1 MWPARNGAGSGA
13 LRSIVDRPGGRY
25 TGARLRW
32 RRGTPLRRLFLAAP
46 VAILALSLVAV
57 AAASWRPFKPPGARI
72 FFGVTDTGEVSG
84 FKSFANAIGK
94 HPALIETY
102 HPWGNSL
109 HQAIPRWEKVR
120 ARPIL
125 HISTVDGDGHEEI
138 TPRGIALGKGDEY
151 LLRLN
156 RSFARH
162 RFPAYIRPLGE
173 PNRCLNAYAG
183 VDCAGN
189 RRASR
194 YSPKWYRQAFRR
206 MYVLL
211 HGGGRRRQIN
221 GKLKR
226 LGLPRIS
233 RPGGREPRKL
243 PRAPVA
249 LIWSPLPAGSPSVRA
264 NRPAHY
270 FPGERYVDWVGTDFY
285 SRYPY
290 WSDLRHFYRRFA
302 KGHQKPFA
310 LTEWGLWG
318 SDSPLF
324 VRRLFAFARR
334 HRHTRMLVYYQDFGA
349 SNSFRI
355 QNYPGS
361 LSVLRRKLDSRRY
374 PGVAARPPAPEPS
387 TGGIGR
393 N

>member
-1 MWPARNGAGSGA
+1 
-13 LRSIVDRPGGRY
+13 V
-25 TGARLRW
+25 
-32 RRGTPLRRLFLAAP
+32 RRGDSLRTLG
-46 VAILALSLVAV
+46 VALCVAV
-57 AAASWRPFKPPGARI
+57 AALCLAGVASASWRTYKPPGGEV
-72 FFGVTDTGEVSG
+72 FFGVTDTGDASG
-84 FKSFANAIGK
+84 FKSFARAIGK

-109 HQAIPRWEKVR
+109 HQAIPRWESVR

-125 HISTVDGDGHEEI
+125 HISTVEGDGHEVI
-138 TPRGIALGKGDEY
+138 TPRGIALGKGDDY

-162 RFPAYIRPLGE
+162 GFPAYIRPLGE

-183 VDCAGN
+183 VDCGGG
-189 RRASR
+189 RRATR

-221 GKLKR
+221 AKLKR

-243 PRAPVA
+243 PKAPVA
-249 LIWSPLPAGSPSVRA
+249 LIWSPLPAGSPTVRV

-270 FPGERYVDWVGTDFY
+270 FPGKRYVDWVGTDFY

-290 WSDLRHFYRRFA
+290 WGDLRHFYKRFA
-302 KGHQKPFA
+302 KRYHKPFA

-318 SDSPLF
+318 SDSPSF
-324 VRRLFAFARR
+324 VRRLFAFTR
-334 HRHTRMLVYYQDFGA
+334 HHKHTRMLVYYQDFGS

-355 QNYPGS
+355 QNYPS
-361 LSVLRRKLDSRRY
+361 SRSVIRRKLGSRHF
-374 PGVAARPPAPEPS
+374 PGVAPHPPAPEPV
-387 TGGIGR
+387 TGGVGKG
-393 N
+393 